1 MEIKINIG
9 AISEPLQSEKLKT
22 GDWGTEWAVVDK
34 EKCTA
39 CRVCEQFCPDGCIE
53 VKKFGDEEYA
63 VVDYNY
69 CKGCGVCA
77 SVCRFEAIKMELKEL
92 FKIEVC

>member
-1 MEIKINIG
+1 MKLRINLG

-22 GDWGTEWAVVDK
+22 GDWGTEWAFVDK

-39 CRVCEQFCPDGCIE
+39 CKVCEQFCPDGCIE
-53 VKKFGDEEYA
+53 VKEFGNEKFA
-63 VVDYNY
+63 VVDYNF

-77 SVCRFEAIKMELKEL
+77 SVCPQEAIKMEIKEL
-92 FKIEVC
+92 FKLEVC